1 MLFSCID
8 VLEDSLSAPPPLFNF
23 SLILVEHVPRQLR
36 GEGRWWAGNCTSCL
50 HLLHIY
56 PSLYTSTI
64 FPLHLIYSS
73 SYLHNISLVHS
84 SSLLIPMPPLYLP
97 LAIPTPYL
105 PLSVY
110 LYSIFTP
117 VHTSTLF
124 SVRIDPTSFNPV
136 HACTIYTSASPH
148 LHHIYPI
155 PLPFIPL
162 SVYTSTIFIP

>member
-36 GEGRWWAGNCTSCL
+36 GRGDGEQEIALPVSIFSIFT
-50 HLLHIY
+50 
-56 PSLYTSTI
+56 PVYTSTI

-73 SYLHNISLVHS
+73 SYLHNISLDHS
-84 SSLLIPMPPLYLP
+84 SSLLTPMPPLYLP

-110 LYSIFTP
+110 LYYIHPCPYLHLIFGP
-117 VHTSTLF
+117 YRSYL
-124 SVRIDPTSFNPV
+124 I
-136 HACTIYTSASPH
+136 
-148 LHHIYPI
+148 
-155 PLPFIPL
+155 
-162 SVYTSTIFIP
+162 